1 MKTYDND
8 MRGVFA
14 GRATETAKS
23 FPERKMD
30 VFAESLET
38 GGVAFQPVVNVAK
51 AMQKD

>member
-1 MKTYDND
+1 MKTYDNE

-38 GGVAFQPVVNVAK
+38 GGVAFQPVVTVAK
-51 AMQKD
+51 AMQND